1 MSEKFPVFTPSD
13 VADVIA
19 PYLDRL
25 EVTDAGSEIDFYI
38 WNSKKRTNEIWISV
52 DKGGVGLRVYLRDR
66 RTEMHRVHDLYELNT
81 ALGLAA
87 ADPVADFRSL
97 LGLKA
102 QE

>member
-1 MSEKFPVFTPSD
+1 MSEKYPVFTPSD

-25 EVTDAGSEIDFYI
+25 EVSDEGSTIKFSTWD
-38 WNSKKRTNEIWISV
+38 NKTRKHKIWISV
-52 DKGGVGLRVYLRDR
+52 GKDGVGLEVYLYDKH
-66 RTEMHRVHDLYELNT
+66 TSMHRVRDLYELNT
-81 ALGLAA
+81 ALGLAT

-97 LGLKA
+97 LGLEA